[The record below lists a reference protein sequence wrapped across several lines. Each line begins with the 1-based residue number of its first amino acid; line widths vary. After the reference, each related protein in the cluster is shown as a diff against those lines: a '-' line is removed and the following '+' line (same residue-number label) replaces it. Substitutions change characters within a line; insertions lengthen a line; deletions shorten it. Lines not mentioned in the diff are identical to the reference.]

1 MFSTTF
7 LLTSLVVALI
17 PGTGAIYTVSTGL
30 FRGRRASIAAALGCT
45 AGIIPHL
52 LASILGLSFIL
63 HMSALVFQGI
73 KFAGAAYLLYLAW
86 ATWRERGGLEFRA
99 DSTEA
104 GSRQIII
111 KAVLLNLLNPKL
123 TLFFFA
129 FLPHFVSSGSAS
141 PVPQFLGLSLVFM
154 AVTFLVFAVYG
165 LLASSIRT
173 YVANSPR
180 VLVWLRR
187 SFAAVFAGLS
197 VELALAD
204 R

>member
-7 LLTSLVVALI
+7 LLTSLIVALI

-30 FRGRRASIAAALGCT
+30 FRGRRTSIAAAFGCT
-45 AGIIPHL
+45 LGIIPHL
-52 LASILGLSFIL
+52 LASILGLSLIL
-63 HMSALVFQGI
+63 HMSALAFQGL

-86 ATWRERGGLEFRA
+86 ATWNERGGLEFRER
-99 DSTEA
+99 SEA
-104 GSRQIII
+104 AAGRIIG

-123 TLFFFA
+123 TLFFLA
-129 FLPHFVSSGSAS
+129 FLPHFVPSGSAS
-141 PVPQFLGLSLVFM
+141 PVSQFLGLSLVFM

-173 YVANSPR
+173 WVVNSPTA
-180 VLVWLRR
+180 LIWLRR

-197 VELALAD
+197 VELGLTE

>member
-30 FRGRRASIAAALGCT
+30 FRGRRASLAAALGCT
-45 AGIIPHL
+45 LGIVPHL

-63 HMSALVFQGI
+63 HMSALAFQGL

-86 ATWRERGGLEFRA
+86 ATWNDRGGLEFSAAR
-99 DSTEA
+99 TELGA
-104 GSRQIII
+104 GRIIF

-123 TLFFFA
+123 TLFFLA

-154 AVTFLVFAVYG
+154 AVTFLVFVVYG
-165 LLASSIRT
+165 LLASSIRNW
-173 YVANSPR
+173 VVNSPR
-180 VLVWLRR
+180 ALALLRR
-187 SFAAVFAGLS
+187 SFAAIFAGLS
-197 VELALAD
+197 VELALTD

>member
-30 FRGRRASIAAALGCT
+30 FRGRRASLAAALGCT
-45 AGIIPHL
+45 LGIVPHL

-63 HMSALVFQGI
+63 HMSALAFQGL

-86 ATWRERGGLEFRA
+86 ATWNDRGGLEFSAAR
-99 DSTEA
+99 TELGA
-104 GSRQIII
+104 GRIIF

-123 TLFFFA
+123 TLFFLA

-165 LLASSIRT
+165 LLASSIRNW
-173 YVANSPR
+173 VVNSPR
-180 VLVWLRR
+180 ALALLRR
-187 SFAAVFAGLS
+187 SFAAIFAGLS
-197 VELALAD
+197 VELVLTD

>member
-30 FRGRRASIAAALGCT
+30 FRGRRASLAAALGCT
-45 AGIIPHL
+45 LGIVPHL

-63 HMSALVFQGI
+63 HMSALAFQGL

-86 ATWRERGGLEFRA
+86 ATWNDRGGLEFSAAR
-99 DSTEA
+99 TELGA
-104 GSRQIII
+104 GRIIF

-123 TLFFFA
+123 TLFFLA

-154 AVTFLVFAVYG
+154 VVTFLVFAVYG
-165 LLASSIRT
+165 LLASSIRNW
-173 YVANSPR
+173 VVNSPR
-180 VLVWLRR
+180 ALALLRR
-187 SFAAVFAGLS
+187 SFAAIFAGLS
-197 VELALAD
+197 VELVLTD

>member
-30 FRGRRASIAAALGCT
+30 FRGRRASLAAALGCT
-45 AGIIPHL
+45 LGIVPHL

-63 HMSALVFQGI
+63 HMSALAFQGL

-86 ATWRERGGLEFRA
+86 ATWNDRGGLEFSAAR
-99 DSTEA
+99 TELGA
-104 GSRQIII
+104 GRIIF

-123 TLFFFA
+123 TLFFLA

-154 AVTFLVFAVYG
+154 AVTFLVFVVYG
-165 LLASSIRT
+165 LLASSIRNWI
-173 YVANSPR
+173 VNSPR
-180 VLVWLRR
+180 ALALLRR
-187 SFAAVFAGLS
+187 SFAAIFAGLS
-197 VELALAD
+197 VELALTD